1 MLTAVATPTVRAFQP
16 ADVLAVLNRD
26 GRQVPDSA
34 LIEQANLGPAFTFTV
49 DDVPLACAGVV
60 ILWPGVGSAWTM
72 ISQPMLDYPLWLTRT
87 VRRMLYQIIEQHDL
101 HRVETVALMDSVA
114 NQRWLEALGF
124 VREGGIAHGYL
135 SDKRSAMRFE
145 LVKGVD

>member
-1 MLTAVATPTVRAFQP
+1 MLTAVATPTVRAFHP

-26 GRQVPDSA
+26 GRQVPSET
-34 LIEQANLGPAFTFTV
+34 LLEQANGGPAFTFTV

-60 ILWPGVGSAWTM
+60 ILWPGVGSAWTIM
-72 ISQPMLDYPLWLTRT
+72 SREMLDHPLWITRT
-87 VRRMLYQIIEQHDL
+87 VKRMLYQIIQQHDL
-101 HRVETVALMDSVA
+101 HRVEAVALVDSIA

-135 SDKRSAMRFE
+135 SDKRSAMRYE
-145 LVKGVD
+145 LVKGD